1 MKRSSEYSSQSQ
13 DNHKKQR
20 FNQSS
25 FSSYSSNN
33 SSNLGMGFSQNG
45 SNQEYYSQIRQQ
57 YMSNPSQYSQN
68 GVSSG
73 TSQYASMAFQ
83 GSQYPSNYQSQY
95 QNVNQYMSSNQ
106 YQSSQYQQGQYGQS
120 SMMINPSFRTIY
132 VGNLAPE
139 TTYEE
144 LLNHVRGGIID
155 NVKIIDDKNCA
166 FITFVEASAAAA
178 FQQDANSRRI
188 VVKDNELKFNW
199 GKPSQISPNILVAVN
214 NQATR
219 TVYIGNTDETVTESF
234 LQEELSKFGIVES
247 IKILPEKH
255 IAFVYMT
262 SVSAAIKA
270 VQTLSNDSKW
280 ANRRVNYGKDRCA
293 VPIKP
298 NPNMM
303 YGNGYSQ
310 YGSGINPMNYQSMG
324 FDMFNGQNSQMSPV
338 MINSNP
344 TNNRTIFLGSLHP
357 ETTTKDICDVI
368 RGGIL
373 QDIKYKQDKG
383 IAFVTFIDPNAAT
396 AFFNRAQSEGLLI
409 KKRLVKV
416 GWGKLSSQL
425 NQQVAKAVQNKASR
439 NVYLGNIND
448 TITEEKLKQ
457 DFSEYGEVELI
468 NIIPDKSI
476 AFVNFTDILSA
487 VKAVEGIQNNE
498 DYKTFKVGY
507 GKDRCGN
514 PPRERFKKNNENRM
528 NNGTPTN
535 SNGTAN
541 NQQSFNGDSSGM
553 NNQNFE
559 GFDDS
564 NSSNLQETN
573 E

>member
-1 MKRSSEYSSQSQ
+1 MKRSGEYSSQSQ
-13 DNHKKQR
+13 DSHKKQR
-20 FNQSS
+20 FNQNS

-33 SSNLGMGFSQNG
+33 NSNLGMGFSQSG
-45 SNQEYYSQIRQQ
+45 TNQEYYSQVRQQ
-57 YMSNPSQYSQN
+57 YMNNPSQYSQN

-73 TSQYASMAFQ
+73 TSQYTSMAFQ

-95 QNVNQYMSSNQ
+95 QNVNQYMTNQ
-106 YQSSQYQQGQYGQS
+106 YQSSQYQQSQYGN

-144 LLNHVRGGIID
+144 LLNNVRGGIID
-155 NVKIIDDKNCA
+155 NVKIIEDKNCA

-178 FQQDANSRRI
+178 FQQDASSKRI
-188 VVKDNELKFNW
+188 VVRDNELKFNW

-219 TVYIGNTDETVTESF
+219 TVYIGNIDETVTEAF
-234 LQEELSKFGIVES
+234 LQEELSKFGTVES
-247 IKILPEKH
+247 IKILQEKH

-270 VQTLSNDSKW
+270 VQTLPNDPKW
-280 ANRRVNYGKDRCA
+280 TNRRVNYGKDRCA

-298 NPNMM
+298 NPNML
-303 YGNGYSQ
+303 YNNGYSQ
-310 YGSGINPMNYQSMG
+310 YGNMNYQAMG
-324 FDMFNGQNSQMSPV
+324 FDMFNGNNSQMSPI

-344 TNNRTIFLGSLHP
+344 TNNRTVFLGSLNP
-357 ETTTKDICDVI
+357 ETVTKDICDVI
-368 RGGIL
+368 RGRIL
-373 QDIKYKQDKG
+373 QDIKYKPDKG

-396 AFFNRAQSEGLLI
+396 AFFNRSQSEGLII
-409 KKRLVKV
+409 KKRAVKV
-416 GWGKLSSQL
+416 GWGKITNQLS
-425 NQQVAKAVQNKASR
+425 QQVAKAVQNKASR

-457 DFSEYGEVELI
+457 DFSEYGEIELI

-476 AFVNFTDILSA
+476 AFINFTDILSA

-514 PPRERFKKNNENRM
+514 PPRERYKKGDNNHM
-528 NNGTPTN
+528 NSGTPTN
-535 SNGTAN
+535 GSSSA
-541 NQQSFNGDSSGM
+541 NQQYNGDGSMG
-553 NNQNFE
+553 NQNYE

-564 NSSNLQETN
+564 NSSNLQEINN

>member
-13 DNHKKQR
+13 DNNHKKQR

-25 FSSYSSNN
+25 FSYTSNN
-33 SSNLGMGFSQNG
+33 NSNLGMGFSQSG
-45 SNQEYYSQIRQQ
+45 TNQEYYSQSQLRQQ
-57 YMSNPSQYSQN
+57 YMSNPSQYSQS

-95 QNVNQYMSSNQ
+95 SNVNQYMSGQ

-132 VGNLAPE
+132 IGNLAPE

-144 LLNHVRGGIID
+144 LLNHVRGGVID
-155 NVKIIDDKNCA
+155 NVKIIEDKNCA
-166 FITFVEASAAAA
+166 FITFVEARSAFN
-178 FQQDANSRRI
+178 FQQDANSRRV
-188 VVKDNELKFNW
+188 VVKDSELKFNW
-199 GKPSQISPNILVAVN
+199 GKPSQISPDILVAVN

-219 TVYIGNTDETVTESF
+219 TVYIGNIDETVTESF

-247 IKILPEKH
+247 VKILPEKH

-262 SVSAAIKA
+262 SVASAIKA
-270 VQTLSNDSKW
+270 VQTLPNDPKW

-293 VPIKP
+293 VPLKP
-298 NPNMM
+298 NPNMI

-310 YGSGINPMNYQSMG
+310 YGTMNYQ

-344 TNNRTIFLGSLHP
+344 SNNRTIFLGSLHP

-396 AFFNRAQSEGLLI
+396 AFFNRAQNDGLVI
-409 KKRLVKV
+409 KKRGVKV
-416 GWGKLSSQL
+416 GWGKISNQL

-498 DYKTFKVGY
+498 DYKNFKIGY

-514 PPRERFKKNNENRM
+514 PPRERFKKGDNNRLNTD
-528 NNGTPTN
+528 TPTN
-535 SNGTAN
+535 GSTSGNQYNGEGSVN
-541 NQQSFNGDSSGM
+541 NQS
-553 NNQNFE
+553 FE
-559 GFDDS
+559 GFDDT
-564 NSSNLQETN
+564 NSSNLQELN
-573 E
+573 NSE

>member
-1 MKRSSEYSSQSQ
+1 MKRSSDYSSQSQ

-33 SSNLGMGFSQNG
+33 NSNLGMGFSQSG
-45 SNQEYYSQIRQQ
+45 SNQEYYSQVRQQ
-57 YMSNPSQYSQN
+57 YMNNPSQYSQS
-68 GVSSG
+68 GASSG
-73 TSQYASMAFQ
+73 SSQYGSMSYQ
-83 GSQYPSNYQSQY
+83 NSQYPSNYQSQY
-95 QNVNQYMSSNQ
+95 QNVNQYMSANQ

-120 SMMINPSFRTIY
+120 SMMINPSYRTIY
-132 VGNLAPE
+132 VGNLAPG

-144 LLNHVRGGIID
+144 LLNHIRGGIID
-155 NVKIIDDKNCA
+155 NVKIIEDKNCA
-166 FITFVEASAAAA
+166 FITFVEASAAAS
-178 FQQDANSRRI
+178 FQQDANSKRI

-219 TVYIGNTDETVTESF
+219 TVYIGNIDETVTESF

-270 VQTLSNDSKW
+270 VQTLPNDSKW

-310 YGSGINPMNYQSMG
+310 YGSLNYQALG
-324 FDMFNGQNSQMSPV
+324 FDMFNGQNSQMSPI

-344 TNNRTIFLGSLHP
+344 TNNRTIFLGNLHP
-357 ETTTKDICDVI
+357 ETTAKDICDVV

-373 QDIKYKQDKG
+373 QDVKYKPDKA

-396 AFFNRAQSEGLLI
+396 AFYNRAQSEGLSI
-409 KKRLVKV
+409 KKRMVKV
-416 GWGKLSSQL
+416 GWGKMSTQL
-425 NQQVAKAVQNKASR
+425 NQQVAKAVQNNASR
-439 NVYLGNIND
+439 NVYLGNINE

-468 NIIPDKSI
+468 NIVPDKNI

-487 VKAVEGIQNNE
+487 VKAVEGIQNKE

-514 PPRERFKKNNENRM
+514 PPRERFKKNNDNRM
-528 NNGTPTN
+528 SNGTPTS
-535 SNGTAN
+535 SNGN
-541 NQQSFNGDSSGM
+541 NQQSINGDNSNT
-553 NNQNFE
+553 NNQNYD
-559 GFDDS
+559 GIDDS
-564 NSSNLQETN
+564 NSSNVQEAN

>member
-13 DNHKKQR
+13 DNSHKKQR

-25 FSSYSSNN
+25 LSYSSNN
-33 SSNLGMGFSQNG
+33 NSNLGMGFSQSG
-45 SNQEYYSQIRQQ
+45 TNQEYYSQLRQQ
-57 YMSNPSQYSQN
+57 YMSNPNQYSQS

-95 QNVNQYMSSNQ
+95 SNQYMTGQ

-120 SMMINPSFRTIY
+120 SVMINPTFRTIY

-155 NVKIIDDKNCA
+155 NVKIIEDKNCA

-178 FQQDANSRRI
+178 FQQDASSRRI

-199 GKPSQISPNILVAVN
+199 GKPSQITPNILVAVN

-219 TVYIGNTDETVTESF
+219 TVYIGNIDETVTESF

-247 IKILPEKH
+247 VKILPEKH

-262 SVSAAIKA
+262 SVASAIKA
-270 VQTLSNDSKW
+270 VQNLPNDPKW

-293 VPIKP
+293 VPIKQ

-310 YGSGINPMNYQSMG
+310 YGSMNYQ
-324 FDMFNGQNSQMSPV
+324 FDMFNGQTSQMSPV

-344 TNNRTIFLGSLHP
+344 SNNRTIFLGSLHP

-396 AFFNRAQSEGLLI
+396 AFFNRAQNDGLVI
-409 KKRLVKV
+409 KKRGVKV
-416 GWGKLSSQL
+416 GWGKISNQL
-425 NQQVAKAVQNKASR
+425 NQQVAKAVQNKATR

-457 DFSEYGEVELI
+457 DFSEYGEIELI

-498 DYKTFKVGY
+498 EYKNFKVGY

-514 PPRERFKKNNENRM
+514 PPRERFKKGDTNRL
-528 NNGTPTN
+528 NTDTPTN
-535 SNGTAN
+535 GSTSGNQYNGEGSVN
-541 NQQSFNGDSSGM
+541 NQSK
-553 NNQNFE
+553 
-559 GFDDS
+559 
-564 NSSNLQETN
+564 
-573 E
+573 

>member
-13 DNHKKQR
+13 DNSHKKQR

-25 FSSYSSNN
+25 FSYSSNN
-33 SSNLGMGFSQNG
+33 NSNLGMGFSQSG
-45 SNQEYYSQIRQQ
+45 TNQEYYSQLRQQ
-57 YMSNPSQYSQN
+57 YMSNPSQYSQS
-68 GVSSG
+68 GVSNG
-73 TSQYASMAFQ
+73 TSQYSSMSFQ
-83 GSQYPSNYQSQY
+83 GTQYPSNYQSQY
-95 QNVNQYMSSNQ
+95 SNVNQYMTGQ
-106 YQSSQYQQGQYGQS
+106 YQSSQYQQGQYSQS

-132 VGNLAPE
+132 VGNLAPD

-155 NVKIIDDKNCA
+155 NVKIIEDKNCA

-178 FQQDANSRRI
+178 FHQDANSRRV

-219 TVYIGNTDETVTESF
+219 TVYIGNIDETVTESF

-247 IKILPEKH
+247 VKILPEKH

-262 SVSAAIKA
+262 SVSSAIKA
-270 VQTLSNDSKW
+270 VQSLPNDPKW

-310 YGSGINPMNYQSMG
+310 YGSMNYQ
-324 FDMFNGQNSQMSPV
+324 FDMFNGQTSQMSPV

-344 TNNRTIFLGSLHP
+344 SNNRTIFLGSLHP
-357 ETTTKDICDVI
+357 ETTAKDICDVI

-373 QDIKYKQDKG
+373 QDVKYKPDKG

-396 AFFNRAQSEGLLI
+396 AFYNRAQSDGLVI
-409 KKRLVKV
+409 KKRGVKV
-416 GWGKLSSQL
+416 GWGKISSQL
-425 NQQVAKAVQNKASR
+425 NQQVAKAVQNKATR

-468 NIIPDKSI
+468 NIVPDKSI

-487 VKAVEGIQNNE
+487 VKAVEGIQTKE
-498 DYKTFKVGY
+498 DYKSFKIGY

-514 PPRERFKKNNENRM
+514 PPRERFKKNDTGRLSTD
-528 NNGTPTN
+528 TPTN
-535 SNGTAN
+535 GSTSGNPYTGEGSVTN
-541 NQQSFNGDSSGM
+541 QSF
-553 NNQNFE
+553 E
-559 GFDDS
+559 GYDDS
-564 NSSNLQETN
+564 NSNNLQDTN
-573 E
+573 NNSE

>member
-1 MKRSSEYSSQSQ
+1 
-13 DNHKKQR
+13 
-20 FNQSS
+20 
-25 FSSYSSNN
+25 
-33 SSNLGMGFSQNG
+33 
-45 SNQEYYSQIRQQ
+45 
-57 YMSNPSQYSQN
+57 MS
-68 GVSSG
+68 
-73 TSQYASMAFQ
+73 A
-83 GSQYPSNYQSQY
+83 
-95 QNVNQYMSSNQ
+95 NQ

-120 SMMINPSFRTIY
+120 SMMINPSYRTIY
-132 VGNLAPE
+132 VGNLAPG

-144 LLNHVRGGIID
+144 LLNHIRGGIID
-155 NVKIIDDKNCA
+155 NVKIIEDKNCA
-166 FITFVEASAAAA
+166 FITFVEASAAAS
-178 FQQDANSRRI
+178 FQQDANSKRI

-219 TVYIGNTDETVTESF
+219 TVYIGNIDETVTESF

-270 VQTLSNDSKW
+270 VQTLPNDSKW

-310 YGSGINPMNYQSMG
+310 YGSLNYQALG
-324 FDMFNGQNSQMSPV
+324 FDMFNGQNSQMSPI

-344 TNNRTIFLGSLHP
+344 TNNRTIFLGNLHP
-357 ETTTKDICDVI
+357 ETTAKDICDVV

-373 QDIKYKQDKG
+373 QDVKYKPDKA

-396 AFFNRAQSEGLLI
+396 AFYNRAQSEGLSI
-409 KKRLVKV
+409 KKRMVKV
-416 GWGKLSSQL
+416 GWGKMSTQL
-425 NQQVAKAVQNKASR
+425 NQQVAKAVQNNASR
-439 NVYLGNIND
+439 NVYLGNINE

-468 NIIPDKSI
+468 NIVPDKNI

-487 VKAVEGIQNNE
+487 VKAVEGIQNKE

-514 PPRERFKKNNENRM
+514 PPRERFKKNNDNRM
-528 NNGTPTN
+528 SNGTPTS
-535 SNGTAN
+535 SNGN
-541 NQQSFNGDSSGM
+541 NQQSINGDNSNT
-553 NNQNFE
+553 NNQNYD
-559 GFDDS
+559 GIDDS
-564 NSSNLQETN
+564 NSSNVQEAN

>member
-1 MKRSSEYSSQSQ
+1 VITLLKAKIII
-13 DNHKKQR
+13 KKQR

-33 SSNLGMGFSQNG
+33 NSNLGMGFSQSG
-45 SNQEYYSQIRQQ
+45 SNQEYYSQVRQQ
-57 YMSNPSQYSQN
+57 YMNNPSQYSQS
-68 GVSSG
+68 GASSG
-73 TSQYASMAFQ
+73 SSQYGSMSYQ
-83 GSQYPSNYQSQY
+83 NSQYPSNYQSQY
-95 QNVNQYMSSNQ
+95 QNVNQYMSANQ

-120 SMMINPSFRTIY
+120 SMMINPSYRTIY
-132 VGNLAPE
+132 VGNLAPG

-144 LLNHVRGGIID
+144 LLNHIRGGIID
-155 NVKIIDDKNCA
+155 NVKIIEDKNCA
-166 FITFVEASAAAA
+166 FITFVEASAAAS
-178 FQQDANSRRI
+178 FQQDANSKRI

-219 TVYIGNTDETVTESF
+219 TVYIGNIDETVTESF

-270 VQTLSNDSKW
+270 VQTLPNDSKW

-310 YGSGINPMNYQSMG
+310 YGSLNYQALG
-324 FDMFNGQNSQMSPV
+324 FDMFNGQNSQMSPI

-344 TNNRTIFLGSLHP
+344 TNNRTIFLGNLHP
-357 ETTTKDICDVI
+357 ETTAKDICDVV

-373 QDIKYKQDKG
+373 QDVKYKPDKA

-396 AFFNRAQSEGLLI
+396 AFYNRAQSEGLSI
-409 KKRLVKV
+409 KKRMVKV
-416 GWGKLSSQL
+416 GWGKMSTQL
-425 NQQVAKAVQNKASR
+425 NQQVAKAVQNNASR
-439 NVYLGNIND
+439 NVYLGNINE

-468 NIIPDKSI
+468 NIVPDKNI

-487 VKAVEGIQNNE
+487 VKAVEGIQNKE

-514 PPRERFKKNNENRM
+514 PPRERFKKNNDNRM
-528 NNGTPTN
+528 SNGTPTS
-535 SNGTAN
+535 SNGN
-541 NQQSFNGDSSGM
+541 NQQSINGDNSNT
-553 NNQNFE
+553 NNQNYD
-559 GFDDS
+559 GIDDS
-564 NSSNLQETN
+564 NSSNVQEAN

>member
-13 DNHKKQR
+13 DNNHKKQR

-25 FSSYSSNN
+25 FSYTSNN
-33 SSNLGMGFSQNG
+33 NSNLGMGFSQSG
-45 SNQEYYSQIRQQ
+45 TNQEYYSQLRQQ
-57 YMSNPSQYSQN
+57 YMSNPNQYSQS

-95 QNVNQYMSSNQ
+95 SNQYMTGQ

-120 SMMINPSFRTIY
+120 SVMINPTFRTIY

-155 NVKIIDDKNCA
+155 NVKIIEDKNCA

-178 FQQDANSRRI
+178 FQQDASSRRI

-199 GKPSQISPNILVAVN
+199 GKPSQITPNILVAVN

-219 TVYIGNTDETVTESF
+219 TVYIGNIDETVTESF

-247 IKILPEKH
+247 VKILPEKH

-262 SVSAAIKA
+262 SVASAIKA
-270 VQTLSNDSKW
+270 VQNLPNDPKW

-293 VPIKP
+293 VPIKQ

-310 YGSGINPMNYQSMG
+310 YGSMNYQ
-324 FDMFNGQNSQMSPV
+324 FDMFNGQTSQMSPV

-344 TNNRTIFLGSLHP
+344 SNNRTIFLGSLHP

-396 AFFNRAQSEGLLI
+396 AFFNRAQNDGLVI
-409 KKRLVKV
+409 KKRGVKV
-416 GWGKLSSQL
+416 GWGKISNQL
-425 NQQVAKAVQNKASR
+425 NQQVAKAVQNKATR

-457 DFSEYGEVELI
+457 DFSEYGEIELI

-498 DYKTFKVGY
+498 EYKNFKVGY

-514 PPRERFKKNNENRM
+514 PPRERFKKGDTNRL
-528 NNGTPTN
+528 NTDTPTN
-535 SNGTAN
+535 GSTSGNQYNGEGSVN
-541 NQQSFNGDSSGM
+541 NQSK
-553 NNQNFE
+553 
-559 GFDDS
+559 
-564 NSSNLQETN
+564 
-573 E
+573 

>member
-20 FNQSS
+20 FNQNSY
-25 FSSYSSNN
+25 SSYSSNN
-33 SSNLGMGFSQNG
+33 NSNLGMGFSQNG
-45 SNQEYYSQIRQQ
+45 TNQEYYSQLRQQQ
-57 YMSNPSQYSQN
+57 YMSNPNQYSQN

-73 TSQYASMAFQ
+73 TSQYASMTFQ

-95 QNVNQYMSSNQ
+95 QNVNQYMTANQ

-155 NVKIIDDKNCA
+155 NVKIIEDKNCA
-166 FITFVEASAAAA
+166 FITFVEATAAAA

-262 SVSAAIKA
+262 SVASAIKA
-270 VQTLSNDSKW
+270 VQTLPNDSKW

-310 YGSGINPMNYQSMG
+310 YGNPMNYQSMG
-324 FDMFNGQNSQMSPV
+324 FDMFNGQNSQISPV

-344 TNNRTIFLGSLHP
+344 SNNRTIFLGSLHP

-396 AFFNRAQSEGLLI
+396 AFFNRAQTEGLVI
-409 KKRLVKV
+409 KKRSVKV
-416 GWGKLSSQL
+416 GWGKLSTQL

-468 NIIPDKSI
+468 NIIPDKNI

-514 PPRERFKKNNENRM
+514 PPRERFKKNDNNRM
-528 NNGTPTN
+528 NNNETPTN
-535 SNGTAN
+535 GSSS
-541 NQQSFNGDSSGM
+541 NQQFNNGDGSM
-553 NNQNFE
+553 NNQSYE
-559 GFDDS
+559 GYDDN
-564 NSSNLQETN
+564 NSSNLQDLSN

>member
-1 MKRSSEYSSQSQ
+1 
-13 DNHKKQR
+13 
-20 FNQSS
+20 
-25 FSSYSSNN
+25 
-33 SSNLGMGFSQNG
+33 MGFSQSG
-45 SNQEYYSQIRQQ
+45 TNQEYYSQLRQQ
-57 YMSNPSQYSQN
+57 YMSNPNQYSQS

-95 QNVNQYMSSNQ
+95 SNQYMTGQ

-120 SMMINPSFRTIY
+120 SVMINPTFRTIY

-155 NVKIIDDKNCA
+155 NVKIIEDKNCA

-178 FQQDANSRRI
+178 FQQDASSRRI

-199 GKPSQISPNILVAVN
+199 GKPSQITPNILVAVN

-219 TVYIGNTDETVTESF
+219 TVYIGNIDETVTESF

-247 IKILPEKH
+247 VKILPEKH

-262 SVSAAIKA
+262 SVASAIKA
-270 VQTLSNDSKW
+270 VQNLPNDPKW

-293 VPIKP
+293 VPIKQ

-310 YGSGINPMNYQSMG
+310 YGSMNYQ
-324 FDMFNGQNSQMSPV
+324 FDMFNGQTSQMSPV

-344 TNNRTIFLGSLHP
+344 SNNRTIFLGSLHP

-396 AFFNRAQSEGLLI
+396 AFFNRAQNDGLVI
-409 KKRLVKV
+409 KKRGVKV
-416 GWGKLSSQL
+416 GWGKISNQL
-425 NQQVAKAVQNKASR
+425 NQQVAKAVQNKATR

-457 DFSEYGEVELI
+457 DFSEYGEIELI

-498 DYKTFKVGY
+498 EYKNFKVGY

-514 PPRERFKKNNENRM
+514 PPRERFKKGDTNRL
-528 NNGTPTN
+528 NTDTPTN
-535 SNGTAN
+535 GSTSGNQYNGEGSVN
-541 NQQSFNGDSSGM
+541 NQS
-553 NNQNFE
+553 FE
-559 GFDDS
+559 GFDDT
-564 NSSNLQETN
+564 NSSNLQELNNN

>member
-1 MKRSSEYSSQSQ
+1 MKRSGEYSSQSQ
-13 DNHKKQR
+13 DSHKKQR
-20 FNQSS
+20 FNQNS

-33 SSNLGMGFSQNG
+33 NSNLGMGFSQSG
-45 SNQEYYSQIRQQ
+45 TNQEYYSQVRQQ
-57 YMSNPSQYSQN
+57 YMNNPSQYSQN

-73 TSQYASMAFQ
+73 TSQYTSMAFQ

-95 QNVNQYMSSNQ
+95 QNVNQYMTNQ
-106 YQSSQYQQGQYGQS
+106 YQSSQYQQSQYGN

-144 LLNHVRGGIID
+144 LLNNVRGGIID
-155 NVKIIDDKNCA
+155 NVKIIEDKNCA

-178 FQQDANSRRI
+178 FQQDASSKRI
-188 VVKDNELKFNW
+188 VVRDNELKFNW

-219 TVYIGNTDETVTESF
+219 TVYIGNIDETVTEAF
-234 LQEELSKFGIVES
+234 LQEELSKFGTVES
-247 IKILPEKH
+247 IKILQEKH

-270 VQTLSNDSKW
+270 VQTLPNDPKW
-280 ANRRVNYGKDRCA
+280 TNRRVNYGKDRCA

-298 NPNMM
+298 NPNML
-303 YGNGYSQ
+303 YNNGYSQ
-310 YGSGINPMNYQSMG
+310 YGNMNYQAMG
-324 FDMFNGQNSQMSPV
+324 FDMFNGNNSQMSPI

-344 TNNRTIFLGSLHP
+344 TNNRTVFLGSLNP
-357 ETTTKDICDVI
+357 ETVTKDICDVI

-373 QDIKYKQDKG
+373 QDIKYKPDKG

-396 AFFNRAQSEGLLI
+396 AFFNRSQSEGLII
-409 KKRLVKV
+409 KKRAVKV
-416 GWGKLSSQL
+416 GWGKITNQLS
-425 NQQVAKAVQNKASR
+425 QQVAKAVQNKASR

-457 DFSEYGEVELI
+457 DFSEYGEIELI

-476 AFVNFTDILSA
+476 AFINFTDILSA

-514 PPRERFKKNNENRM
+514 PPRERYKKGDNNHM
-528 NNGTPTN
+528 NSGTPTN
-535 SNGTAN
+535 GSSSA
-541 NQQSFNGDSSGM
+541 NQQYNGDGSMG
-553 NNQNFE
+553 NQNYE

-564 NSSNLQETN
+564 NSSNLQEINN

>member
-1 MKRSSEYSSQSQ
+1 
-13 DNHKKQR
+13 
-20 FNQSS
+20 
-25 FSSYSSNN
+25 
-33 SSNLGMGFSQNG
+33 
-45 SNQEYYSQIRQQ
+45 
-57 YMSNPSQYSQN
+57 
-68 GVSSG
+68 
-73 TSQYASMAFQ
+73 
-83 GSQYPSNYQSQY
+83 
-95 QNVNQYMSSNQ
+95 
-106 YQSSQYQQGQYGQS
+106 
-120 SMMINPSFRTIY
+120 MINPSFRTIY

-155 NVKIIDDKNCA
+155 NVKIIEDKNCA
-166 FITFVEASAAAA
+166 FITFVEATAAAA

-262 SVSAAIKA
+262 SVASAIKA
-270 VQTLSNDSKW
+270 VQTLPNDSKW

-310 YGSGINPMNYQSMG
+310 YGNPMNYQSMG
-324 FDMFNGQNSQMSPV
+324 FDMFNGQNSQISPV

-344 TNNRTIFLGSLHP
+344 SNNRTIFLGSLHP

-373 QDIKYKQDKG
+373 QDIKYKPDKG

-396 AFFNRAQSEGLLI
+396 AFFNRAQSEGLVI
-409 KKRLVKV
+409 KKRVVKV
-416 GWGKLSSQL
+416 GWGKLSTQL

-498 DYKTFKVGY
+498 DYKNFKVGY

-514 PPRERFKKNNENRM
+514 PPRERFKKNDNNRM
-528 NNGTPTN
+528 NNNETPTN
-535 SNGTAN
+535 GSSS
-541 NQQSFNGDSSGM
+541 NQQFNNDGSM
-553 NNQNFE
+553 NNQNYE
-559 GFDDS
+559 GYDDN
-564 NSSNLQETN
+564 NSSNLQDLSN

>member
-33 SSNLGMGFSQNG
+33 NSNLGMGFSQNG
-45 SNQEYYSQIRQQ
+45 SNQEYYSQSRQ
-57 YMSNPSQYSQN
+57 YMSNPNQYSQN

-73 TSQYASMAFQ
+73 SSQYASMAYQ
-83 GSQYPSNYQSQY
+83 SSQYPSNYQSQY
-95 QNVNQYMSSNQ
+95 QNVSQYMSANQ

-120 SMMINPSFRTIY
+120 SMIINPTFRTIY
-132 VGNLAPE
+132 VGNLAPD

-155 NVKIIDDKNCA
+155 NVKIIEDKNCA

-178 FQQDANSRRI
+178 FQQDANSKRI
-188 VVKDNELKFNW
+188 VVKDSELKFNW

-270 VQTLSNDSKW
+270 VQTLPNDSKW

-310 YGSGINPMNYQSMG
+310 YGLLNYQALG
-324 FDMFNGQNSQMSPV
+324 FDMFNNQNPQMSPI

-357 ETTTKDICDVI
+357 ETTAKDICDVV

-373 QDIKYKQDKG
+373 QDVKYKPDKA

-396 AFFNRAQSEGLLI
+396 AFYNRVQSEGLSI
-409 KKRLVKV
+409 KKRMVKV
-416 GWGKLSSQL
+416 GWGKMSTQL
-425 NQQVAKAVQNKASR
+425 NQQVAKAVQNNASR
-439 NVYLGNIND
+439 NVYLGNINE
-448 TITEEKLKQ
+448 TITEEKLKK

-468 NIIPDKSI
+468 NIVPDKNI

-514 PPRERFKKNNENRM
+514 PPHERYKKNNDNRM
-528 NNGTPTN
+528 SNGTPTS
-535 SNGTAN
+535 SNGN
-541 NQQSFNGDSSGM
+541 NQQSLNGDNSSI
-553 NNQNFE
+553 NNQNYE

-564 NSSNLQETN
+564 NSSNVQETN

>member
-13 DNHKKQR
+13 DNNHKKQR

-25 FSSYSSNN
+25 FSYTSNN
-33 SSNLGMGFSQNG
+33 NSNLGMGFSQSG
-45 SNQEYYSQIRQQ
+45 TNQEYYSQLRQQ
-57 YMSNPSQYSQN
+57 YMSNPNQYSQS

-95 QNVNQYMSSNQ
+95 SNQYMTGQ

-120 SMMINPSFRTIY
+120 SVMINPTFRTIY

-155 NVKIIDDKNCA
+155 NVKIIEDKNCA

-178 FQQDANSRRI
+178 FQQDASSRRI

-199 GKPSQISPNILVAVN
+199 GKPSQITPNILVAVN

-219 TVYIGNTDETVTESF
+219 TVYIGNIDETVTESF

-247 IKILPEKH
+247 VKILPEKH

-262 SVSAAIKA
+262 SVASAIKA
-270 VQTLSNDSKW
+270 VQNLPNDPKW

-293 VPIKP
+293 VPIKQ

-310 YGSGINPMNYQSMG
+310 YGSMNYQ
-324 FDMFNGQNSQMSPV
+324 FDMFNGQTSQMSPV

-344 TNNRTIFLGSLHP
+344 SNNRTIFLGSLHP

-396 AFFNRAQSEGLLI
+396 AFFNRAQNDGLVI
-409 KKRLVKV
+409 KKRGVKV
-416 GWGKLSSQL
+416 GWGKISNQL
-425 NQQVAKAVQNKASR
+425 NQQVAKAVQNKATR

-457 DFSEYGEVELI
+457 DFSEYGEIELI

-498 DYKTFKVGY
+498 EYKNFKVGY

-514 PPRERFKKNNENRM
+514 PPRERFKKGDTNRL
-528 NNGTPTN
+528 NTDTPTN
-535 SNGTAN
+535 GSTSGNQYNGEGSVN
-541 NQQSFNGDSSGM
+541 NQS
-553 NNQNFE
+553 FE
-559 GFDDS
+559 GFDDT
-564 NSSNLQETN
+564 NSSNLQELNNN